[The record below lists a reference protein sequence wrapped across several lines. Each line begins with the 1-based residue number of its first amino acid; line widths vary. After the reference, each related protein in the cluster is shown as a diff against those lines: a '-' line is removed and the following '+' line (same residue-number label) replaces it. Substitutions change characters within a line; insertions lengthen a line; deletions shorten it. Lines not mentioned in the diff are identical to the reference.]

1 MTVLR
6 WGVSSYSMHTKFEGD
21 ERRFA
26 EKFALGA
33 RAGKYAIH
41 GGGAGEGAGV

>member
-1 MTVLR
+1 
-6 WGVSSYSMHTKFEGD
+6 MHTKFEGD